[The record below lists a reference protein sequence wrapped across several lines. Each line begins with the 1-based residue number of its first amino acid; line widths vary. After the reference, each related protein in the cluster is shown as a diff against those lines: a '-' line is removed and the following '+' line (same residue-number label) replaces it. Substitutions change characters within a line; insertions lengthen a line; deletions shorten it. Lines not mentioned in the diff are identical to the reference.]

1 MKAIVKFLCALV
13 LGGFVTFLTG
23 CSDHLVDIAP
33 EVIEKNEKEVLRI
46 QLRLS
51 DEVDSR
57 LSYEEINGKSI
68 KTYWEEGD
76 QIVAS
81 CSPNSDSYAYV
92 FDLVEGAGT
101 QMGTFEC
108 SIYADGEGVTGY
120 KPENIGSIAW
130 TIYYPG
136 SKIKKD
142 SDYFNFTYEG
152 QVQSGNANYAH
163 IGDFH
168 SLRVSYQSTDYL
180 SFYPEMID
188 FSSSEVEQSSCMKF
202 ILSGFEKD
210 IVPTQIDLM
219 YMDSNGKFVSCF
231 HNFNVIPSYSLGA
244 ATQNQQST
252 PKLSLGLDGFE
263 ATNSITAYL
272 MMSNCPVDVEKDG
285 KFRVYVTDKEGNKY
299 YSDVAIHKNTTLKGG
314 LMYRITCKS
323 WTKEESISLD
333 GMDNPEKGIVVL
345 QEATKGSGTDIVIM
359 GDGFA
364 EEHFMGNYDDVM
376 KQAYEDFF
384 SVEPYASLKDY
395 YNVYYINAV
404 SPENHDAVP
413 LLNGAVQGDASTK
426 FNTQFTQGSTSIS
439 GNNDLVLEYAKQ
451 AIRYKGGK
459 GGVECT
465 DDEAAYR
472 VNSALCM
479 VMVNVAT
486 HAGTCTLY
494 WYKSTELDHAPVY
507 SIAYTSLNPD
517 DEIRRLTTVHEAG
530 GHGFGKL
537 ADEYGG
543 QFINGFNTASWT
555 YLSNQHSYGVYRNVN
570 EYWGENERQD
580 GWSFSWTDTTSD
592 NVYWSELLSPEYS
605 YISNEGLGIYRG
617 AFTYDNLYCRSTDN
631 SLMRSQFEANGQ
643 SFNAISRWAI
653 WYRLMRLTGG
663 TTATQ
668 FKESL
673 DEFVAW
679 DSTIDGWIPTTTY
692 SIRKSAEDNGLLP
705 LAPPVL
711 IECRLE
717 NGRLVE
723 IK

>member
-1 MKAIVKFLCALV
+1 
-13 LGGFVTFLTG
+13 
-23 CSDHLVDIAP
+23 
-33 EVIEKNEKEVLRI
+33 
-46 QLRLS
+46 
-51 DEVDSR
+51 
-57 LSYEEINGKSI
+57 
-68 KTYWEEGD
+68 
-76 QIVAS
+76 
-81 CSPNSDSYAYV
+81 
-92 FDLVEGAGT
+92 
-101 QMGTFEC
+101 
-108 SIYADGEGVTGY
+108 
-120 KPENIGSIAW
+120 
-130 TIYYPG
+130 
-136 SKIKKD
+136 
-142 SDYFNFTYEG
+142 
-152 QVQSGNANYAH
+152 
-163 IGDFH
+163 
-168 SLRVSYQSTDYL
+168 
-180 SFYPEMID
+180 
-188 FSSSEVEQSSCMKF
+188 
-202 ILSGFEKD
+202 
-210 IVPTQIDLM
+210 
-219 YMDSNGKFVSCF
+219 
-231 HNFNVIPSYSLGA
+231 
-244 ATQNQQST
+244 
-252 PKLSLGLDGFE
+252 
-263 ATNSITAYL
+263 
-272 MMSNCPVDVEKDG
+272 
-285 KFRVYVTDKEGNKY
+285 
-299 YSDVAIHKNTTLKGG
+299 
-314 LMYRITCKS
+314 MYRITCKS

-486 HAGTCTLY
+486 HAGTCFMY
-494 WYKSTELDHAPVY
+494 WYLSTELDHAPVY

-543 QFINGFNTASWT
+543 RFINGFNTASWT
-555 YLSNQHSYGVYRNVN
+555 NLSNQHSYGVYRNVN

-617 AFTYDNLYCRSTDN
+617 AFTYDNLYCRSIDN

-692 SIRKSAEDNGLLP
+692 SIRNSAEDNGLLP